1 MYAQL
6 WLSAYKMKGK
16 EKLMN
21 QVIYGVMRDFHEIVK
36 EDCSLW
42 DSNGECLFFTGEN
55 EKQEAVS
62 ESVRSALNME
72 VGDPSYETDC
82 GLCFPVFN
90 NQDLI
95 YILCIHGK
103 TPAYEALG
111 RLGAKELEHLSV
123 AYKEK
128 VSKNKF
134 FQNLILDNL
143 LLVDIMAQAK
153 KLKVDVEKTRVVFV
167 IEPKKENGELILET
181 LKGLYATGVKDFVTS
196 VDTRHMVLVKALETT
211 QNYRDVK
218 KIAQTMV
225 DTLNMEAM
233 IDVRVAYGTI
243 VEELKDVSRSYKEAA
258 MALDVGRI
266 FYAEKTIMGYNELG
280 IGRLLYQLS
289 HSLCEMF
296 LKEVFEGRALEDL
309 DEEMLRVVYAFFEND
324 LNISETARKLY
335 LHRNTLMYRLEKI
348 QKMTGLDIRK
358 FEDALT
364 FKIALMVSNYM
375 KMVQSEK

>member
-1 MYAQL
+1 MI
-6 WLSAYKMKGK
+6 
-16 EKLMN
+16 N
-21 QVIYGVMRDFHEIVK
+21 QVLNGVMRDFHQIVK

-42 DSNGECLFFTGEN
+42 SWNGECLFFTGEI
-55 EKQEAVS
+55 EKKERIVEDVQRVLEMQE
-62 ESVRSALNME
+62 EQQFYKMDH
-72 VGDPSYETDC
+72 GY
-82 GLCFPVFN
+82 CFPVHS
-90 NQDLI
+90 NQELV

-103 TPAYEALG
+103 DAAYEAFG
-111 RLGAKELEHLSV
+111 QLGAKELEHLSV
-123 AYKEK
+123 AYKDK

-143 LLVDIMAQAK
+143 LLVDIMGQAK
-153 KLKVDVEKTRVVFV
+153 KLKIETEKSRVVYV
-167 IEPKKENGELILET
+167 IEPKKEGDDIVIET

-196 VDTRHMVLVKALETT
+196 VDTRHMVLVKALEPT
-211 QNYRDVK
+211 QDYRDVK

-233 IDVRVAYGTI
+233 MDVRVAYGTI
-243 VEELKDVSRSYKEAA
+243 VEELKDVSRSYKEAS

-266 FYAEKTIMGYNELG
+266 FYTEKTISGYNELG
-280 IGRLLYQLS
+280 IGRLLYQLP

-296 LKEVFEGRALEDL
+296 LKEVFEGNAMENL
-309 DEEMLRVVYAFFEND
+309 DEEMLRVIYAFFEND

-348 QKMTGLDIRK
+348 QKLTGLDIRK

-375 KMVQSEK
+375 KMVQSRK